1 MREPDN
7 DAEKRYKEARRL
19 AYDHAVGNDR
29 VRQLIGSGKKYR
41 IQKCGKGR
49 YLVRVRGDEGY
60 IGLKDLDEASEKSL
74 RDNAEQVMPRKAM
87 DW

>member
-1 MREPDN
+1 MRETTN
-7 DAEKRYKEARRL
+7 DAEKRYKEGRRL
-19 AYDHAVGNDR
+19 AYDHAVGNDG
-29 VRQLIGSGKKYR
+29 VRQLIGSQKQYR

-49 YLVRVRGDEGY
+49 YLVRVWGDEGY